1 MRRITPVLG
10 VFLLLCLRFHPARS
24 NATTFENTEK
34 DSSQAGPGGGY
45 LGSKACVPCH
55 QKIYNA
61 FSRTDMGRSMSTV
74 TPALLREVPN
84 SASVFDEKLNRH
96 FSVSV
101 RNGQLYQSEWET
113 GEDGKDIF
121 RQTERVAWI
130 IGTGANAIGAIT
142 QRGEQLFEAPLT
154 FYRKTK
160 AWAVS
165 PGYEDVDRGFSRP
178 IEAECI
184 VCHSGRPNPVS
195 AATGLFRS
203 PPFDE
208 LAIGCERCH
217 GAGAAH
223 VRQMQQ
229 GTSKARDP
237 SHSIVNPAKL
247 SPWLADN
254 ICMSCHQNGDARVL
268 QPEKKSLLEF
278 QPGQP
283 LDDTLAI
290 LMAPPTRESPPD
302 SDHVQHYFSMTLS
315 NCYRSSSGRL
325 GCITCHDP
333 HVQPSLEAAPQY
345 FRGKCLACHTEKSCT
360 APLAERQQRKP
371 PDDCTGCHMAK
382 RDVTIISHASLSNHR
397 IVTSLNEPF
406 PDITF
411 RLTTAE
417 LPDLVH
423 LNRVPGK
430 EDSAPPAV
438 TLLQAYGQLSVQR
451 REYLE
456 RYFEVAQQLE
466 GSEAKNIYVLEAL
479 ASRSLQLR
487 TPDGDSA
494 AMGYIARAIAQGSA
508 SAWNF
513 EQLGGRLLKSG
524 QYSEAL
530 SCLQTGIQRAPYDA
544 TLYALLA
551 NAYVSLNQP
560 HEAAETLRQ
569 ASQLFPQMDLLRQLL
584 HELEQSESGGQGA
597 DHSQR

>member
-10 VFLLLCLRFHPARS
+10 ALLLLCLRFYPARS
-24 NATTFENTEK
+24 SPTAFENNARNSSQT
-34 DSSQAGPGGGY
+34 DSSGGY
-45 LGSKACVPCH
+45 VGSKACAPCH
-55 QKIYNA
+55 QKIYNS

-74 TPALLREVPN
+74 TPALLKELPN
-84 SASVFDEKLNRH
+84 SASVFEEKLNRH

-113 GEDGKDIF
+113 GEDGKDLF

-130 IGTGANAIGAIT
+130 IGSGANAIGAIT

-154 FYRKTK
+154 FYTKTK

-195 AATGLFRS
+195 AATGVFRN

-208 LAIGCERCH
+208 LAIGCEKCH
-217 GAGAAH
+217 GPGADH
-223 VRQMQQ
+223 VRHMQQ
-229 GTSKARDP
+229 GTSKAKDS

-268 QPEKKSLLEF
+268 QPGKTSLLEF

-315 NCYRSSSGRL
+315 KCYRSSRGKL

-333 HVQPSLEAAPQY
+333 HVQPSREEALQY
-345 FRGKCLACHTEKSCT
+345 FKEKCLACHTEKSCT
-360 APLAERQQRKP
+360 APLAERQQSKP
-371 PDDCTGCHMAK
+371 PDDCTGCHMPK

-406 PDITF
+406 PNITF
-411 RLTTAE
+411 NLTTPQ

-423 LNRVPGK
+423 LNAIPNKDG
-430 EDSAPPAV
+430 APPAL

-451 REYLE
+451 REYLQ
-456 RYFEVAQQLE
+456 RYFEVAEQLE
-466 GSEAKNIYVLEAL
+466 DSQPKNINVLEAL

-487 TPDGDSA
+487 TPEGDSA
-494 AMGYIARAIAQGSA
+494 AMGYIARAIEEGSA

-551 NAYVSLNQP
+551 NAYVNLNQP

>member
-1 MRRITPVLG
+1 MRRINPVLG
-10 VFLLLCLRFHPARS
+10 VLLVLCLRFYSARS
-24 NATTFENTEK
+24 SPTTFENTER
-34 DSSQAGPGGGY
+34 SSPQASSSAGY
-45 LGSKACVPCH
+45 VGSKACAPCH
-55 QKIYNA
+55 QKIYSS
-61 FSRTDMGRSMSTV
+61 FSRTDMGRSMSTL
-74 TPALLREVPN
+74 TPAHLKELPN

-101 RNGQLYQSEWET
+101 RNGQLYQSEWAT
-113 GEDGKDIF
+113 GADGKDLF

-130 IGTGANAIGAIT
+130 IGSGANARGGIT
-142 QRGEQLFEAPLT
+142 QRADQLFEAPLT
-154 FYRKTK
+154 FYMKTK
-160 AWAVS
+160 AWALS

-184 VCHSGRPNPVS
+184 VCHSGRANPVS
-195 AATGLFRS
+195 GATGLFRS
-203 PPFDE
+203 PAFDE

-217 GAGAAH
+217 GPGAAH

-237 SHSIVNPAKL
+237 SHSVVNPAKL

-268 QPEKKSLLEF
+268 QPGKKSLLEF

-315 NCYRSSSGRL
+315 KCYRSSL
-325 GCITCHDP
+325 GKLRCITCHDP
-333 HVQPSLEAAPQY
+333 HVQPSLEEAPQY
-345 FRGKCLACHTEKSCT
+345 FKRKCLACHTEKSCT
-360 APLAERQQRKP
+360 APVSERQQRKAA
-371 PDDCTGCHMAK
+371 DDCAGCHMPK

-397 IVTSLNEPF
+397 IVTSLDEPF
-406 PDITF
+406 PDVTF
-411 RLTTAE
+411 HLTTPE

-423 LNRVPGK
+423 LNANPNKDGT
-430 EDSAPPAV
+430 PPAL

-451 REYLE
+451 RDYLE
-456 RYFEVAQQLE
+456 RYFELAEQLE
-466 GSEAKNIYVLEAL
+466 DSQPDNINVLEAL

-494 AMGYIARAIAQGSA
+494 AMGYIARAIKQGST

-524 QYSEAL
+524 QYSEAM

-551 NAYVSLNQP
+551 NAYVNLNQP

-584 HELEQSESGGQGA
+584 HELEQSESGAQGA
-597 DHSQR
+597 DHEQR